1 MAREATQLLYDA
13 IINHFKRFNFDR
25 KYTTAH
31 SLEQGIS
38 LRLIQRVLQRF
49 NNEEN
54 VRLRPIPGRPS
65 KVVTPKLVSKI
76 KQRYIKKPSSS
87 ERQVADFYKVSRSA
101 VQRCKKKAKIIS
113 RKRRKAPLYND
124 NQQSR
129 VKTFCRKLYDQHKDH
144 FFLMDDETYIFK
156 DPSQIPGDSYYNECL
171 DHPLSEDQKV
181 RPKAKFSPKYMVW
194 QCIAENGMVS
204 EPFFTPNSMNQKVY
218 RDECVSRIKR
228 LIAQLN
234 VDKEIIFWPDLAT
247 CHYAKS
253 VTDELTKNNINFVPK
268 LENPP
273 NVPQCRPIERY

>member
-31 SLEQGIS
+31 FLEQAIS

-124 NQQSR
+124 N
-129 VKTFCRKLYDQHKDH
+129 
-144 FFLMDDETYIFK
+144 
-156 DPSQIPGDSYYNECL
+156 
-171 DHPLSEDQKV
+171 
-181 RPKAKFSPKYMVW
+181 
-194 QCIAENGMVS
+194 
-204 EPFFTPNSMNQKVY
+204 
-218 RDECVSRIKR
+218 
-228 LIAQLN
+228 
-234 VDKEIIFWPDLAT
+234 
-247 CHYAKS
+247 
-253 VTDELTKNNINFVPK
+253 
-268 LENPP
+268 
-273 NVPQCRPIERY
+273 